1 MNFDSNAIQRLA
13 ELRNGGLSKAGIST
27 AAGLV
32 FYDLEAE
39 AKLLYPVI
47 APIRKRMPR
56 IGKREAGQGLAVHW
70 NIITDPNSAGISSEL
85 GEGQR
90 GGVLT
95 PATAAKISTY
105 HGIGFENAVTW
116 EAEYAGEGYD
126 DIRGI
131 AQRTS
136 LDSLI
141 LAEEPKL
148 LWGNGPTGYLLGQPS
163 AAPTGTGSATG
174 GSLATSATYYL
185 YAAPLTLQGVG
196 FTKKAGLVVTTV
208 SRPNADGTVLNYN
221 GGAGI
226 LSAASAAIAVTSAG
240 SVGSIAAAVA
250 PVKGA
255 AGYAWF
261 IGSSAGAANA
271 YFWGV
276 SNICTATITS
286 LPTTGQTAA
295 YTGYNVDYSQN
306 QYSFDGLI
314 TQALTANGYYGS
326 LAGATLTPDGANGC
340 IEVETVLKYFWDTY
354 KTSPTRMY
362 VGSGVLRDLTKC
374 VANAGTQD
382 GNLGYRL
389 NMPNTVDA
397 VTGGLVAASV
407 IQVYVNKYAWGGAKP
422 IPVELHPNM
431 PDGYIF
437 FDCEINPY
445 PTANIPIARAV
456 RTRRDY
462 FMVAWPV
469 VTRQWQNGI
478 YADECLQVYVP
489 YSLGLVSDI
498 GAGIT

>member
-1 MNFDSNAIQRLA
+1 MNFDSAALQRLA
-13 ELRNGGLSKAGIST
+13 ELRTGGLNKAGIST
-27 AAGLV
+27 SQGLV

-70 NIITDPNSAGISSEL
+70 NIITNPNTNNVTSEL

-90 GGVLT
+90 GGVIT
-95 PATAAKISTY
+95 PATAGKLSTY
-105 HGIGFENAVTW
+105 HGIGLENAVTW

-131 AQRTS
+131 AQRTA

-141 LAEEPKL
+141 LSEEPKL
-148 LWGNGPTGYLLGQPS
+148 LWGNGPTGIALGTT
-163 AAPTGTGSATG
+163 ATPTGTGSGTGGALATG
-174 GSLATSATYYL
+174 TYYV
-185 YAAPLTLQGVG
+185 YCVALTLQGASLSK
-196 FTKKAGLVVTTV
+196 TAGSVVTSV
-208 SRPNADGTVLNYN
+208 SRPNADGTTLTFN
-221 GGAGI
+221 GGSAI
-226 LSAASAAIAVTSAG
+226 LSAASAGISVTSAS
-240 SVGSIAAAVA
+240 SVGSIAAIVTGT
-250 PVKGA
+250 KGA

-261 IGSSAGAANA
+261 VGSSAGAANA
-271 YFWGV
+271 YFFGF
-276 SNICTATITS
+276 SSICTITITS
-286 LPTTGQTAA
+286 QPSTGQTAA
-295 YTGYNVDYSQN
+295 YTGNGTDWSQN

-314 TQALTANGYYGS
+314 PQALSANGYYNS
-326 LAGATLTPDGANGC
+326 LAGGTLSPDGANGAV
-340 IEVETVLKYFWDTY
+340 EVETALKYFWDTY

-362 VGSGVLRDLTKC
+362 VGSQVIRDLTRC
-374 VANAGTQD
+374 VANVGTASSAGNM
-382 GNLGYRL
+382 GFRVNLS
-389 NMPNTVDA
+389 NDVES
-397 VTGGLVAASV
+397 VGGLTGSSV
-407 IQVYVNKYAWGGAKP
+407 IQQYVNKYAWGGAKP

-437 FDCEINPY
+437 FDCEVNPY

-478 YADECLQVYVP
+478 YSDQCLQLYVP
-489 YSLGLVSDI
+489 YSMGLISDL